1 MWFDEDGWISPT
13 FMPIAKTKNEN
24 FFKTWT
30 PEMAYVL
37 GFFAADG
44 SMNRNKRGGCYIEF
58 QITDGDLLKKI
69 RALLQS
75 DNVISVRKRA
85 ANWQPIHRLQIGSRV
100 IFGDLA
106 RLGFVQNKT
115 AVLSLPSIPE
125 DFFSHFVRGYFDGD
139 GNVWSGII
147 HKLDRPHPSRALA
160 ICFTSGSEGFLQSLK
175 DELRI
180 FANTTGGSLCY
191 SRAFRLRYASEDS
204 LKLYRFMYYDSGGLY
219 LPRKKEVFDSFV
231 KNR

>member
-1 MWFDEDGWISPT
+1 MPALI
-13 FMPIAKTKNEN
+13 MPILKTRNEN

-75 DNVISVRKRA
+75 DNIISVRKRET
-85 ANWQPIHRLQIGSRV
+85 NWQPIHRLQIGSKI
-100 IFGDLA
+100 IFQDLT

-115 AVLSLPSIPE
+115 AVLTLPNIPP
-125 DFFSHFVRGYFDGD
+125 DCFGHFVRGYFDGD

-147 HKLDRPHPSRALA
+147 HRFDRLHPSRALA

-175 DELRI
+175 DELRAFI
-180 FANTTGGSLCY
+180 NTAGGSLCY

-204 LKLYRFMYYDSGGLY
+204 LKLYRFMYYNSEGLY
-219 LPRKKEVFDSFV
+219 LLRKKKVFDDFI